1 MPGFVR
7 NLGAAVLASGL
18 ACATSCWAQQASNTN
33 LPLVWVLSTG
43 GTIAGAGA
51 SPTNVQE
58 YKGGTILGEDL
69 VEAVPEIKQFAN
81 VKVQQIT
88 NVGSPRLKLENL
100 LTLANGINVIF
111 CKRPER
117 CRGRGPRYE
126 HTGGDCLFSKS
137 HCKVRPPCDCG
148 RLDASFHCYQ
158 CGRTAKPPKRNSNGD
173 IVGSQGKRCTRSDE

>member
-1 MPGFVR
+1 MPRFVR
-7 NLGAAVLASGL
+7 NLAAAVLASGL
-18 ACATSCWAQQASNTN
+18 VCATSCWAQQASNTN

-100 LTLANGINVIF
+100 LTLANGIIAFLQTTRALPGSWSPTVRAPWRRLLIF
-111 CKRPER
+111 
-117 CRGRGPRYE
+117 
-126 HTGGDCLFSKS
+126 
-137 HCKVRPPCDCG
+137 
-148 RLDASFHCYQ
+148 
-158 CGRTAKPPKRNSNGD
+158 
-173 IVGSQGKRCTRSDE
+173 